1 MNNPVKKRFHLVN
14 AMHSGRSPLGY
25 ERILKQILHIHNVE
39 IPTVY

>member
-1 MNNPVKKRFHLVN
+1 
-14 AMHSGRSPLGY
+14 LGY